1 MEEQTKDG
9 ASAAPAKKHAK
20 AITAIAVVASVIVAL
35 GVFLMVWF
43 LGDSYPDFDNRF
55 RQETA
60 IPALDEGFI
69 PQGTGNY
76 GDTQF
81 ISGYMNDGSPSRIY
95 VIENGETTG
104 YVTVSLGDDEIYA
117 GHACGVATNGSKF
130 WLVSEGTVYVLRYTD
145 VISAADENG
154 TISLTT
160 SWDANCGADF
170 CYYYSGY
177 IYVGE
182 FYRAGNYETE
192 EGHRLT
198 TPAGDENP
206 AVILRYSA
214 SQTTP
219 TTPSR
224 AFSIPGEI
232 QGMAINEAGDRII
245 LSQSYGLKN
254 SHILVYSFSTST
266 TDYSTTALEINGK
279 KVSRT
284 YYLDSNNLVE
294 DYEVPCMS
302 EGMYSSGDRIYVLFE
317 SASVKYRMFVREKL
331 YHIYSFRV
339 RT

>member
-60 IPALDEGFI
+60 IPALVEGFI

-76 GDTQF
+76 GDTQL

-145 VISAADENG
+145 VV
-154 TISLTT
+154 
-160 SWDANCGADF
+160 WDAVQRMDNHPSRGRSGKSGSVSLFAGLLRCMDCGASMRYMRD
-170 CYYYSGY
+170 YRKKTSGKEPEYKAYVCNRYASGGKDACSSHY
-177 IYVGE
+177 I
-182 FYRAGNYETE
+182 N
-192 EGHRLT
+192 
-198 TPAGDENP
+198 
-206 AVILRYSA
+206 
-214 SQTTP
+214 
-219 TTPSR
+219 
-224 AFSIPGEI
+224 
-232 QGMAINEAGDRII
+232 
-245 LSQSYGLKN
+245 
-254 SHILVYSFSTST
+254 
-266 TDYSTTALEINGK
+266 
-279 KVSRT
+279 
-284 YYLDSNNLVE
+284 
-294 DYEVPCMS
+294 
-302 EGMYSSGDRIYVLFE
+302 
-317 SASVKYRMFVREKL
+317 
-331 YHIYSFRV
+331 
-339 RT
+339 